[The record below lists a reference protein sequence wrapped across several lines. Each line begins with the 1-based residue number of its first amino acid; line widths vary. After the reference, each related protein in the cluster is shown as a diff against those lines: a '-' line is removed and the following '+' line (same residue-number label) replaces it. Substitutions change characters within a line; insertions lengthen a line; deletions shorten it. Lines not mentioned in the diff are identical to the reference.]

1 MVRDPFLGRALV
13 LDYLPM
19 ILVGFAASLGLT
31 PVTRQLAVRIG
42 LVDRPSPRKV
52 HREPIP
58 LLGGLAIYLA
68 FMLALLMLG
77 NWSRYAI
84 ELAAIV
90 LGASW
95 LAIIGFLDDQRNLSP
110 GVKFPAQFLAAFLG
124 AVVGIRVDLFG
135 QLVLDLPLTFL
146 WYIGIINAVNFLDN
160 MDGLA
165 GGVSAIGAFFLFVL
179 AALQN
184 EMLVAGLS
192 AALCGALVGFLVY
205 NFNPATTFMGDMG
218 ALTMGFLLA
227 VLGLKLRFDT
237 QIPIASWMIP
247 VLVLG
252 MPIFD
257 TSLVVFTRL
266 REGRSP
272 LQAGKDHTSH
282 RLVMMGLHP
291 RLAVLTLYGACIL
304 LGVSAILISYAPVD
318 VALAIGAGIAVVA
331 VGSFIVLEVARIQ
344 QRRAETARAALP
356 SAPQSQPHPV
366 EQEQTS

>member
-1 MVRDPFLGRALV
+1 LGFFDPFLGRARL

-19 ILVGFAASLGLT
+19 ILIGFAASLGLT
-31 PVTRQLAVRIG
+31 PVTRQFAVRIG
-42 LVDRPSPRKV
+42 LVDKPSPRKV
-52 HREPIP
+52 HSQPIP

-68 FMLALLMLG
+68 FMLALLMFG
-77 NWSRYAI
+77 NWPGYGA

-90 LGASW
+90 VGASW
-95 LAIIGFLDDQRNLSP
+95 LALIGFLDDQQNLSP
-110 GVKFPAQFLAAFLG
+110 GAKFPAQFLAALLG
-124 AVVGIRVDLFG
+124 AAVGIRVDLFG
-135 QLVLDLPLTFL
+135 QLWLDLPLTFL

-165 GGVSAIGAFFLFVL
+165 SGVSAIAAFFLFVL
-179 AALQN
+179 AALQA
-184 EMLVAGLS
+184 ETLVAGLS

-218 ALTMGFLLA
+218 ALTLGYLMA

-257 TSLVVFTRL
+257 TTLVVFTRL
-266 REGRSP
+266 RERRSP

-282 RLVMMGLHP
+282 RLVTMGLHP

-304 LGVSAILISYAPVD
+304 LGISAILISYAPVD
-318 VALAIGAGIAVVA
+318 VALAIGAGIAIVA
-331 VGSFIVLEVARIQ
+331 VGSFTVLEVARVQ
-344 QRRAETARAALP
+344 QRRSEVERAKQPP
-356 SAPQSQPHPV
+356 SA
-366 EQEQTS
+366 